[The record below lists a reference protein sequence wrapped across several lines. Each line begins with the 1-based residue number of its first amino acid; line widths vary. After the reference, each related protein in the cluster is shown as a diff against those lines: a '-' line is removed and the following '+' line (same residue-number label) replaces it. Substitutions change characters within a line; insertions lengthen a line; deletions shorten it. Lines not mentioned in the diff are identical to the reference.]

1 MTNEKKVV
9 LIIITGFIA
18 LSIFSWLPTPETKDL
33 IRLAINCI
41 LCWFLYKG
49 ANWSRWVM
57 AVLASL
63 ASVVTA
69 VALMKL
75 PGQITTM
82 LGLVVVFFFYS
93 FAAVILL
100 SQKFIK
106 NHFAPEREKGTE
118 KREQIYFLTDVCNK

>member
-9 LIIITGFIA
+9 LNIITGFIA
-18 LSIFSWLPTPETKDL
+18 LSIFSWLPTPEAKDL
-33 IRLAINCI
+33 IRFAINCI

-69 VALMKL
+69 VALIKL
-75 PGQITTM
+75 PGQITTT
-82 LGLVVVFFFYS
+82 LGLVVIFFFYS
-93 FAAVILL
+93 SAAVILL

-106 NHFAPEREKGTE
+106 NHFAPVS
-118 KREQIYFLTDVCNK
+118 I